1 MLKIL
6 KKELLSFLK
15 DKRAVMLTFLLPTI
29 LISVFALAFGGGDN
43 NDVQK
48 IPLLICDQD
57 NTSITKQT
65 INDIDSVKMID
76 VIPISYDSGMDLVTR
91 GKRAAILVFKKGFS
105 DSVNS
110 MKSLP
115 WDLHYDA
122 AQTQEMGI
130 IQSLLGRVLYGGVGK
145 IMTKNSVVKNIDKQF
160 PGMDSS
166 TKKFVYTKINEN
178 FGGGG
183 GSGSSKSIS
192 GSGSVG
198 IGDIQNTMKL
208 NTISVVSAKMGN
220 LGLIQAVAGTAVMM
234 LLFSLTGMGGGL
246 LDEKEQGTLKR
257 LLYSPVHP
265 AEILLGKMACSIIVA
280 MFQLAVMFAFASLVF
295 HLQILDKIVP
305 LAIIILATAFAC
317 SGFGVFLATMAR
329 SRTQLQS
336 LSTLIILSMSV
347 IGGSMVPTFMMPQW
361 MQNLSVVSI
370 NYWSI
375 QGFYDV
381 LYRQLPIGGI
391 FLEKVGVLLL
401 IGTVLT
407 LLAFRF
413 FRKNVLA
420 LD

>member
-1 MLKIL
+1 MFKIL

-29 LISVFALAFGGGDN
+29 LISVFALAFGGGGND
-43 NDVQK
+43 DVQK
-48 IPLLICDQD
+48 IPLLVCDQD
-57 NTSITKQT
+57 NTNITRQT

-76 VIPISYDSGMDLVTR
+76 VTLISYDSGMDLVTR
-91 GKRAAILVFKKGFS
+91 GKRAAMLVFKKGFS
-105 DSVNS
+105 DSVNTS
-110 MKSLP
+110 KSLP

-130 IQSLLGRVLYGGVGK
+130 IQSLLGRALYGGVGK
-145 IMTKNSVVKNIDKQF
+145 IMTKNGIVKNIDKQF

-166 TKKFVYTKINEN
+166 TKKFVYAKINEN
-178 FGGGG
+178 F
-183 GSGSSKSIS
+183 SS
-192 GSGSVG
+192 GSGSKNSSGSGPGGVS
-198 IGDIQNTMKL
+198 DIQSTMKL
-208 NTISVVSAKMGN
+208 NTISVVSAKTGN
-220 LGLIQAVAGTAVMM
+220 LGLVQAVAGTAVMM

-257 LLYSPVHP
+257 LLYSPVRP

-280 MFQLAVMFAFASLVF
+280 MFQLAVMFVFASFVF
-295 HLQILDKIVP
+295 HLQILDKVLP
-305 LAIIILATAFAC
+305 LIIIILATAFAC

-336 LSTLIILSMSV
+336 LSTLTILSMSV

-401 IGTVLT
+401 IGVVLT